1 MAAETVIILLVLG
14 ALGGFLAGHWVAD
27 FRRARIDAS
36 RIMRT
41 RSNYRRSGK
50 RQK

>member
-1 MAAETVIILLVLG
+1 MAAETVILLMLLG
-14 ALGGFLAGHWVAD
+14 AVIGFVAGHWVAD
-27 FRRARIDAS
+27 FRRARIDAA

-41 RSNYRRSGK
+41 RSNYRRHRT